1 MINSILIPT
10 DYSEASD
17 TAIEHAVV
25 MGNKTGAKIVLLNLC
40 ALESE
45 LTSAREKLILHANK
59 INSNT
64 SVEIAVRV
72 GSYTDIPLI
81 GKELS
86 ADIMFLGSHGALG
99 MQKIL
104 GSHSL
109 KIVTDS
115 EIPLII
121 VQKDSPIPSGY
132 NKLLVTTSFHFEN
145 KQKIQVVGMIAKY
158 FNSQVYLLY
167 NDFDPYMKAKSLNN
181 VQFMQ
186 QHLNKIGVNYSV
198 EKSTNKDY
206 NADTVALGSKINAD
220 LIAIM
225 NMQKDDILGSGLLG
239 DKYEEE
245 LIMNTANIPILIL
258 NPNNSNKFGSTSA
271 GFQ

>member
-1 MINSILIPT
+1 MINSILVPT

-17 TAIEHAVV
+17 TAIEHAAV
-25 MGNKTGAKIVLLNLC
+25 MGNKTGAKIVLVNLC
-40 ALESE
+40 SSESE
-45 LTSAREKLILHANK
+45 IVSAKEKLLLHSKK
-59 INSNT
+59 INYNIV
-64 SVEIAVRV
+64 VETTVRV

-86 ADIMFLGSHGALG
+86 VDIMFLGSHGVHG
-99 MQKIL
+99 VQKIF

-109 KIVTDS
+109 EIVTDS
-115 EIPLII
+115 EIPFII

-132 NKLLVTTSFHFEN
+132 NKLLVTTRFHFEN

-158 FNSQVYLLY
+158 FNSQVYILY
-167 NDFDPYMKAKSLNN
+167 NNVDPYMKAKSLNN

-186 QHLNKIGVNYSV
+186 KHLDNIGVNYFV
-198 EKSTNKDY
+198 EKSTNENY
-206 NADTVALGSKINAD
+206 NADTIALGVKINAD

-239 DKYEEE
+239 NKYEEE
-245 LIMNTANIPILIL
+245 LIMNTAKIPILIL
-258 NPNNSNKFGSTSA
+258 NPNISNKFETTSA
-271 GFQ
+271 GFH